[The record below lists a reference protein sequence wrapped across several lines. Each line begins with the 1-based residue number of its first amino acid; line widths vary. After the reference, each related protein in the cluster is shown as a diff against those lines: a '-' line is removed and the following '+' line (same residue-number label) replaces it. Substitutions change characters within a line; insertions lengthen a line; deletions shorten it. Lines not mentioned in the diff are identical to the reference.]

1 MAIKNKK
8 KSRKTSRKNNRKPR
22 RKASRKTSRKPR
34 RKASRKTSRKP
45 HRKASRKT
53 SKKKSKRNKFRVKTI
68 PPRRDFP
75 REPGRGVYRPNKIRL
90 SPLKLA
96 ILSRREKVKQYIR
109 LFGCCAPP
117 PVNCESHIQKIL
129 SKVTSKTK
137 PDHYS
142 CANYIIN
149 GHGLCTICQGPV
161 CAKNYRS
168 QNGIDIPGGMEII
181 LYSKIGK
188 PLWKHCSVAWRQYL
202 KRVPKDSSFE
212 EKQGLLRRLIKST
225 TETVSGNVS
234 SPAVANEIKH
244 LPCGNLKNPVGYYKS
259 PDSLEN
265 WTTPVWA
272 VPGRPEYGKGRV
284 LGPHFTG
291 GQYGFSVDL
300 GPEYSDQQDAGQKK
314 RSEGGKYYLDTFAS
328 VLDINSCCHYRLN
341 GSRDTFGYEPRT
353 RFTWHR
359 RKGTDPGFNGKPI
372 NTPTVLMQI
381 KEDININ
388 EVLKRIQRYN
398 KNADLYDPKTKEYI
412 KYPEKIKVHLFS
424 CLSFPPS

>member
-1 MAIKNKK
+1 
-8 KSRKTSRKNNRKPR
+8 
-22 RKASRKTSRKPR
+22 
-34 RKASRKTSRKP
+34 
-45 HRKASRKT
+45 
-53 SKKKSKRNKFRVKTI
+53 
-68 PPRRDFP
+68 
-75 REPGRGVYRPNKIRL
+75 
-90 SPLKLA
+90 
-96 ILSRREKVKQYIR
+96 
-109 LFGCCAPP
+109 
-117 PVNCESHIQKIL
+117 
-129 SKVTSKTK
+129 
-137 PDHYS
+137 
-142 CANYIIN
+142 
-149 GHGLCTICQGPV
+149 
-161 CAKNYRS
+161 
-168 QNGIDIPGGMEII
+168 
-181 LYSKIGK
+181 
-188 PLWKHCSVAWRQYL
+188 
-202 KRVPKDSSFE
+202 
-212 EKQGLLRRLIKST
+212 
-225 TETVSGNVS
+225 
-234 SPAVANEIKH
+234 
-244 LPCGNLKNPVGYYKS
+244 
-259 PDSLEN
+259 
-265 WTTPVWA
+265 
-272 VPGRPEYGKGRV
+272 GRV

>member
-1 MAIKNKK
+1 M
-8 KSRKTSRKNNRKPR
+8 KTILPR
-22 RKASRKTSRKPR
+22 RGSFPELR
-34 RKASRKTSRKP
+34 RRAVDT
-45 HRKASRKT
+45 
-53 SKKKSKRNKFRVKTI
+53 
-68 PPRRDFP
+68 
-75 REPGRGVYRPNKIRL
+75 RPNKMGL
-90 SPLKLA
+90 SPRELA
-96 ILSRREKVKQYIR
+96 ILSRRIKRNRVAQYIR

-117 PVNCESHIQKIL
+117 PVNCKSHIHEIL

-202 KRVPKDSSFE
+202 KRVPKDSSFV
-212 EKQGLLRRLIKST
+212 EKQGLLQRLIKST
-225 TETVSGNVS
+225 TDTVSGNVS
-234 SPAVANEIKH
+234 SPAVANKIKQ

-265 WTTPVWA
+265 WTTPVWD
-272 VPGRPEYGKGRV
+272 VRGSSEYGKGRV

-359 RKGTDPGFNGKPI
+359 KKGTDPGPNGKPI

-388 EVLKRIQRYN
+388 DILKLIQRYN
-398 KNADLYDPKTKEYI
+398 NNADLYDPKTKEYI

-424 CLSFPPS
+424 CLSFPS